1 MDAKSKIIENAEI
14 TADELA
20 EIATVF
26 TRELLSSIERPSQRQ
41 VQIIH
46 VSGVSVLYIFAARIA
61 QWHDLDAA
69 PSAQSLIRT
78 GASVE
83 WMTDSPFHRWT
94 ALSFELA
101 RVFAIFV

>member
-46 VSGVSVLYIFAARIA
+46 VSGVSVLYIFADRIA
-61 QWHDLDAA
+61 FR
-69 PSAQSLIRT
+69 S
-78 GASVE
+78 
-83 WMTDSPFHRWT
+83 
-94 ALSFELA
+94 
-101 RVFAIFV
+101 